1 MNKNDKK
8 AIFIGECMIELNG
21 DISSLGTLNSNM
33 QVNFGG
39 DTYNSAVYFNRL
51 TDHKTNTFYCTAL
64 SNDNFSKKMI
74 LRFKNEELNCKYIRT
89 DGTTPPGLYSI
100 EIDERGERSFSYWR
114 NQSPSKKIFT
124 GDKINLQIPEP
135 KEASLKPYD
144 FKLEIVYEDDDLLVI
159 NKPAGIIMHP
169 GAGNYDETIVNALMH
184 YNKDSLSTIGD
195 ELRPGIVHRIDKD
208 TSGLIVIAK
217 NNTTHENLSHQFS
230 EHTITRVYQLLIWG
244 KLRPSSG
251 KIDTFITRSSK
262 NRQMMEVSSSKGK
275 RAITNYKTIEIF
287 ENDKT
292 PTLSLVECRLETGRT
307 HQIRVHMT
315 HMGNS
320 IMGDGKYKKKYK
332 KLKNIDASLEN
343 LIYKLDRQFLHA
355 QTLGFIHPKT
365 NDEMT
370 FTSILPQELEN
381 ILVLLRNTDK

>member
-1 MNKNDKK
+1 MSALYQNKLQAHIVLILLFMEKNINLIVEEDENNLRLDV
-8 AIFIGECMIELNG
+8 FINKREKL
-21 DISSLGTLNSNM
+21 ISRTRIKNL
-33 QVNFGG
+33 
-39 DTYNSAVYFNRL
+39 
-51 TDHKTNTFYCTAL
+51 
-64 SNDNFSKKMI
+64 I
-74 LRFKNEELNCKYIRT
+74 LEEKLRINNEVFK
-89 DGTTPPGLYSI
+89 
-100 EIDERGERSFSYWR
+100 
-114 NQSPSKKIFT
+114 SPSKKVLA
-124 GDKINLQIPEP
+124 GDKINFQIPGP
-135 KEASLKPYD
+135 KEASLKPYN
-144 FKLEIVYEDDDLLVI
+144 FKLEVVYEDSDLLVI

-184 YNKDSLSTIGD
+184 YNKNSLSSIGD

-217 NNTTHENLSHQFS
+217 NNETHENLSRQFS
-230 EHTITRVYQLLIWG
+230 EHSIVRVYQLLIWG

-251 KIDTFITRSSK
+251 RIDTFIVRSSK
-262 NRQMMEVSSSKGK
+262 NRQMMEVSNSKGK

-292 PTLSLVECRLETGRT
+292 PTLSLVECKLETGRT

-332 KLKNIDASLEN
+332 KLKNIDTSLEN

-355 QTLGFIHPKT
+355 QTLGFTHPKT
-365 NDEMT
+365 NEEMI
-370 FTSILPQELEN
+370 FTSFLPQELEN
-381 ILVLLRNTDK
+381 ILVLLRNTNK